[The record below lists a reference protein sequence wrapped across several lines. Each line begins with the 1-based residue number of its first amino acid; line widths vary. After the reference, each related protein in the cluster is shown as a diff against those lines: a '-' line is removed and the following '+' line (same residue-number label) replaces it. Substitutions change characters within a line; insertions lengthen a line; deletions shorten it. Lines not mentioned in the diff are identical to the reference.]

1 MLSRMALLAVAL
13 SLATRAPA
21 ESPDPMSFFEGRT
34 ESIGMVKIAT
44 KKMFRSRAIG
54 KGEIMPDGSLKL
66 IQRVEDEGE
75 LPRDRRW
82 HVRKVA
88 PGRYSGRMSEARGP
102 VTVEEID
109 GKFRFRFRMDG
120 NVLVEQWLTPAA
132 DGRSAKSKV
141 IIRKFGIRVGG
152 SNGIIRKL
160 N

>member
-1 MLSRMALLAVAL
+1 MLSRVALLAVAL